1 MRIGPGRGFPGSTAP
16 GTRKRPDK
24 FRVRSTHWCE
34 GRKLCQKSCLSTLQ
48 GEIAQPSLG
57 QLPGCQK
64 SVFSQVVQAGASH
77 HISYEEER
85 YVSSSTTNK
94 VRSGIN
100 LHLKR
105 TYVVL
110 IDTEGEIIDQRRLLN
125 TEMPAYL
132 NQHVPHETFAVLEA
146 TRNWPFMYDLLSAHV
161 ERVELAHPKEVKAI
175 ANAAVKTDRIDVGVL
190 AHLARLNY
198 LPTAYAA
205 PKEYRDLRLY
215 TRHCSWLI
223 KHRTQAKNRV
233 QAVLAG
239 YNLISPD
246 VDLFGAK
253 GREFLQEVREDLRPA
268 AQKVIADNLRLIDQ
282 LNEQIGELER
292 EIPLTEEQAE
302 NIKQLMSMPGIGTVS
317 AMAILAEIGQIW
329 RFKSAKSLCNWA
341 GLTPRV
347 RKSDAIVRHG
357 KISKQGSAYLRSA
370 MGQAAMVASR
380 FSPRWYRVH
389 ERLVKR
395 CGKRGAKVAVARRLL
410 TVIYHI
416 LKNNQPYQE
425 DYPGEPVELQG
436 AQT

>member
-1 MRIGPGRGFPGSTAP
+1 MYPFY
-16 GTRKRPDK
+16 
-24 FRVRSTHWCE
+24 
-34 GRKLCQKSCLSTLQ
+34 
-48 GEIAQPSLG
+48 LG
-57 QLPGCQK
+57 
-64 SVFSQVVQAGASH
+64 
-77 HISYEEER
+77 ID
-85 YVSSSTTNK
+85 
-94 VRSGIN
+94 

-110 IDTEGEIIDQRRLLN
+110 IDTEGEVIDQRRLLN
-125 TEMPAYL
+125 TEIPEYL

-146 TRNWPFMYDLLSAHV
+146 TRNWPFMYDLLSDHV
-161 ERVELAHPKEVKAI
+161 KRVELAHPKEVKAI
-175 ANAAVKTDRIDVGVL
+175 ANAAVKTDRIDASVL

-215 TRHCSWLI
+215 TRHRSWLI

-239 YNLISPD
+239 YNLISP
-246 VDLFGAK
+246 VRDLFGVN
-253 GREFLQEVREDLRPA
+253 GREFLQEVTQDLRPA
-268 AQKVIADNLRLIDQ
+268 ARWVIADNLALIDK
-282 LNEQIGELER
+282 LNEQINDLER
-292 EIPLTEEQAE
+292 NIPLSKEQAK
-302 NIKQLMSMPGIGTVS
+302 NIKLLMSMPGVGKVS
-317 AMAILAEIGQIW
+317 AMTILAEIGQIW

-389 ERLVKR
+389 ERLEKR

-410 TVIYHI
+410 TVIYYM
-416 LKNNQPYQE
+416 LKDNKPYLE
-425 DYPGEPVELQG
+425 DYTREPEKLQG
-436 AQT
+436 AWT

>member
-1 MRIGPGRGFPGSTAP
+1 MYPFY
-16 GTRKRPDK
+16 
-24 FRVRSTHWCE
+24 
-34 GRKLCQKSCLSTLQ
+34 
-48 GEIAQPSLG
+48 LG
-57 QLPGCQK
+57 
-64 SVFSQVVQAGASH
+64 
-77 HISYEEER
+77 ID
-85 YVSSSTTNK
+85 
-94 VRSGIN
+94 

-110 IDTEGEIIDQRRLLN
+110 IDAEGEIIDQRRLLN
-125 TEMPAYL
+125 TEIPEYL
-132 NQHVPHETFAVLEA
+132 DQHVPHETYAVLEA
-146 TRNWPFMYDLLSAHV
+146 TRNWPFMYDLLSDHV
-161 ERVELAHPKEVKAI
+161 DRVELAHPKEVKAI
-175 ANAAVKTDRIDVGVL
+175 ANAAVKTDRIDAGVL

-215 TRHCSWLI
+215 TRHRSWVI

-239 YNLISPD
+239 YNLISP
-246 VDLFGAK
+246 VGDLFGVN
-253 GREFLQEVREDLRPA
+253 GREFLYEVTRDLRPA
-268 AQKVIADNLRLIDQ
+268 AQKVIADNLILIDQ
-282 LNEQIGELER
+282 LNVQISDLER
-292 EIPLTEEQAE
+292 EIPMTKEQAKK
-302 NIKQLMSMPGIGTVS
+302 IKLLMTMPGIGKVS
-317 AMAILAEIGQIW
+317 AMTVIAEIGQIS

-389 ERLVKR
+389 ERLVKT

-410 TVIYHI
+410 TVIYHM
-416 LKNNQPYQE
+416 LKKSETYQE